1 MGANLIT
8 SLQEIR
14 DFRASRGRRYPL
26 WLILLL
32 IVMGT
37 ISGCLSYYAPF
48 RLWGA
53 TLQGSQRA
61 TRIRSNSLAIGY
73 YFSSHLTL
81 PLDFQTL
88 AIQFEQWVNNT
99 FTLETGEWVAIE
111 GKSIKGTVT
120 EPGTAYQNFVSLVSV
135 YSHQQG
141 VVLAAQQFESKNS
154 SELKVVQTILKALQ
168 LEGVV
173 FTMDALHCQN
183 KLLSCSLRAAT
194 ITLSPSKV
202 INLDY

>member
-8 SLQEIR
+8 ALQEIR

-37 ISGCLSYYAPF
+37 ISGCRSYYALEDFGVRHYQAVSEKLGLTVTRLPSDTTF
-48 RLWGA
+48 RRI
-53 TLQGSQRA
+53 LQK
-61 TRIRSNSLAIGY
+61 
-73 YFSSHLTL
+73 
-81 PLDFQTL
+81 LDFQTL
-88 AIQFEQWVNNT
+88 AQQFEQWVNSAFKIEPN
-99 FTLETGEWVAIE
+99 EWVAID

-120 EPGTAYQNFVSLVSV
+120 EPGTAYQNFISLVSV
-135 YSHQQG
+135 YRHQQG

-154 SELKVVQTILKALQ
+154 SELKVVQTILESLQ

-173 FTMDALHCQN
+173 FTMDALHCQKN
-183 KLLSCSLRAAT
+183 
-194 ITLSPSKV
+194 
-202 INLDY
+202 Y